1 MKRVPLTAGPLVGL
15 GMASLVL
22 GTVGLLLTIFPVLGI
37 PLTLF
42 GLLCGIIGL
51 VLAIPGDG
59 SELRWSLAGIGMCAV
74 VLALNIAIVIA
85 PSSYLPGRKVP
96 ELWRQDKDRP
106 YVPPPG

>member
-1 MKRVPLTAGPLVGL
+1 MTRLPLTAGPLVGL

-37 PLTLF
+37 PLASF

-51 VLAIPGDG
+51 IVAVPCGG
-59 SELRWSLAGIGMCAV
+59 SELRWSLAGIGMCGV
-74 VLALNIAIVIA
+74 VLALNIAIVIT
-85 PSSYLPGRKVP
+85 PSSYLPGRKAP